1 MIGAWPLAG
10 RDAELR
16 LIKESTNNESDG
28 SGIVI
33 AGPTGVGKTRL
44 ANEALDRAGAHKR
57 PVHRFVATET
67 SRCLPFGAFA
77 EVAGSFGP
85 DPMHRLHEVVKAL
98 GADSRSVRSVVGVDD
113 AHLLDDHSALVV
125 HQLVHQR
132 LATVI
137 LTLRS
142 GTRSPDA
149 VTALWKD
156 RHLGRL
162 DLRPLSL
169 TDTCRLLESALGDPI
184 DSFSAQRLWAMT
196 QGNALYLRHLV
207 EDELASGHLKC
218 RSGIWV
224 WAGPPVI
231 SPGLGDLV
239 DTRLGETTTSVRAV
253 VDLLAVGEPLQ
264 LELLRSL
271 TDADS
276 VESAEASGLIVVSTV
291 GSQCLARL
299 GHPMFGEVRRAR
311 AGPVRLRRL
320 RGTVAQ
326 ALARPTL
333 QDDRSVVR
341 RAVLALE
348 SDLTPD
354 ATLTSSAADCA
365 MRLLDASLAERL
377 ARSAAEIDGTF
388 EARFTHGLTLATLA
402 RGDDADRVLAQL
414 EVVAD
419 DPDRAIRVAALRA
432 AVLLWLSASP
442 TESEA
447 VLRRIGDD
455 VWIRSPS
462 TRRAISRSIQA
473 VQARPQDAVTPPWTD
488 MSSGSGS
495 EFDAMMSIWG
505 LVVALGDLG
514 RVAEIDDVA
523 QRGYELAASSFGVA
537 HLRFGLGVLH
547 SSALALAGRLSA
559 AATIADRL
567 TRDSM
572 SIPGP
577 GQIMSA
583 ALAGHSALMFGRVET
598 AWRRLEEVHLHS
610 AALGARTPLRLKTLA
625 WLVEAATMSGHRVVA
640 HDALEELNMMSRRS
654 HLPFLDASRAIARAW
669 AAASDGDMA
678 RAIAL
683 LRDAA
688 EVACKRA
695 QFAHEVH
702 CLQTA
707 TRFGDRTTARRLSAL
722 ARVVAGPRAP
732 AAALHATALATGD
745 GILLDGATQAYE
757 SFGDNLAAADCAAQ
771 ASAAHSA
778 RNLAGSALTSST
790 RARRLARL
798 CEDADTP
805 ALREATVPDA
815 LTPRQREVVRMVAQ
829 GMSNREIAD
838 RLVVSVRTVE
848 GHVYRAAMKVNATSR
863 AQLGSIVTGGEPPAS
878 ERSRATESRPRRP
891 VRVRDARQRRR
902 ERRG

>member
-85 DPMHRLHEVVKAL
+85 DPMHRLNEVVEAL
-98 GADSRSVRSVVGVDD
+98 GAASWPVRSVVGVDD

-125 HQLVHQR
+125 HQLVHQG

-169 TDTCRLLESALGDPI
+169 TDTSRLLESALGDPI

-239 DTRLGETTTSVRAV
+239 DARLGETTTSVRAV

-264 LELLRSL
+264 VELLRSL

-276 VESAEASGLIVVSTV
+276 VESAEASGLIAVSTV
-291 GSQCLARL
+291 GSQCMARL

-326 ALARPTL
+326 ALARPTP

-419 DPDRAIRVAALRA
+419 NPDRAIRVAALRA

-455 VWIRSPS
+455 VWVRSPS

-473 VQARPQDAVTPPWTD
+473 VQARPRDAVTPPWTD
-488 MSSGSGS
+488 MSGSGS

-523 QRGYELAASSFGVA
+523 KRGYELAASSFGVA

-598 AWRRLEEVHLHS
+598 ARRCLEEVHLHS

-625 WLVEAATMSGHRVVA
+625 WLVEAATLSGHRVVA
-640 HDALEELNMMSRRS
+640 HDALEELNVTSRRS
-654 HLPFLDASRAIARAW
+654 HLPFLDASLAVARAW
-669 AAASDGDMA
+669 AAASDGDTA
-678 RAIAL
+678 RAITL

-707 TRFGDRTTARRLSAL
+707 TRFGDRTTARRLSTL
-722 ARVVAGPRAP
+722 ARVVTGPRAP

-745 GILLDGATQAYE
+745 GTRLDGATRVYE

-790 RARRLARL
+790 RARRLATL

-805 ALREATVPDA
+805 ALREVTEPDT
-815 LTPRQREVVRMVAQ
+815 LTPRQREIVRMVAQ

-863 AQLGSIVTGGEPPAS
+863 TQLGNIVTGGDPPAT
-878 ERSRATESRPRRP
+878 EQSRATGSRPRRP
-891 VRVRDARQRRR
+891 VRVRGARRRRR
-902 ERRG
+902 EHRE